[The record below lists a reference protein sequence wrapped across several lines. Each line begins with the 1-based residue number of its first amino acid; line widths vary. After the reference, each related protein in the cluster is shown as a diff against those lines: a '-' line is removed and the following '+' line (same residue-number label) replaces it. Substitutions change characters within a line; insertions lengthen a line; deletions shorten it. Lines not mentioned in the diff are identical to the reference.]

1 MARKASSGEAVG
13 VGVTI
18 TLMLALIYEM
28 RPRDEQRAPLSTP
41 AVAARGASA
50 RHKFLASKR
59 RRPAAAVARLRL
71 DSDVIYKHNI
81 WMRSGH

>member
-41 AVAARGASA
+41 AVAARHLPVGVLPGSMGTA
-50 RHKFLASKR
+50 R
-59 RRPAAAVARLRL
+59 
-71 DSDVIYKHNI
+71 
-81 WMRSGH
+81 